1 MDKHSK
7 GFAVLKGRQAF
18 FERAQ
23 RNRENGEAARVLS
36 LR

>member
-18 FERAQ
+18 FERRQ
-23 RNRENGEAARVLS
+23 RDRENVRWIVFQEQN
-36 LR
+36 